1 MLTGYSQ
8 GVIQAIGTFLF
19 ATDMK
24 SPLIGVCTDPENEFI
39 FEIFLK
45 ERTKNNLCKFSNC

>member
-19 ATDMK
+19 AKDMK

-39 FEIFLK
+39 FEIFFK
-45 ERTKNNLCKFSNC
+45 RKDKK